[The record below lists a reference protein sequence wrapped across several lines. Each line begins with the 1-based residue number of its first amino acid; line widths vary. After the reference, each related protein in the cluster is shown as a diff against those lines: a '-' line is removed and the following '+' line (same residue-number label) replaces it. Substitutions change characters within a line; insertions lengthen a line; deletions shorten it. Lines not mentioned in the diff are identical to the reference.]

1 MQRTIHF
8 VLLDDFADWEAASL
22 APALRGGV
30 LPGRPGSHAVAY
42 LTPGGRPV
50 RSIGGLTVT
59 PDGPLEA
66 PLPAHCAG
74 LVLVGGMGWQRPEA
88 EAVEPLVRE
97 ARSRGLT
104 VGAICNACSF
114 LAARGLLND
123 VRHTGNTVEQLR
135 AWGSERY
142 TGHELFEERQAVA
155 DGGFVTANGS
165 ATLEF
170 TRACLLAFG
179 ADTPEA
185 IEASYR
191 FNKKGFYR
199 A

>member
-74 LVLVGGMGWQRPEA
+74 LVLVGG
-88 EAVEPLVRE
+88 
-97 ARSRGLT
+97 
-104 VGAICNACSF
+104 
-114 LAARGLLND
+114 
-123 VRHTGNTVEQLR
+123 
-135 AWGSERY
+135 
-142 TGHELFEERQAVA
+142 
-155 DGGFVTANGS
+155 FVTANGS

-191 FNKKGFYR
+191 FNKEGFYK